1 MADLKY
7 YDVIL
12 KPLMTEKSMTLL
24 EDQCYSFFV
33 HPKATKTQIK
43 EAVEKLFAGT
53 KVAKVNTITTHPKKR
68 HRRSQQQGF
77 KPGRTA
83 NRKKAM
89 VTLSAGSIE
98 LFEGI

>member
-12 KPLMTEKSMTLL
+12 KPLMTEKSMNLL
-24 EDQCYSFFV
+24 EDQCYAFYV
-33 HPKATKTQIK
+33 HPQANKTQIK

-53 KVAKVNTITTHPKKR
+53 KVAKVNTLMTHPKKR
-68 HRRSQQQGF
+68 HRRSQEQGYR
-77 KPGRTA
+77 PGKTVR
-83 NRKKAM
+83 RKKAL
-89 VTLSAGSIE
+89 VTLESGTIE

>member
-7 YDVIL
+7 YDIIL
-12 KPLMTEKSMTLL
+12 KPLMTEKSMSLL
-24 EDQCYSFFV
+24 EEQCYAFYV

-53 KVAKVNTITTHPKKR
+53 KVAKVNTLSTHPKKR
-68 HRRSQQQGF
+68 HRRSQEQGF
-77 KPGRTA
+77 KPGRTV
-83 NRKKAM
+83 NRKKAL
-89 VTLSAGSIE
+89 VKLSTGTIE